1 MNTDKKY
8 GWHFID
14 DNGSFSLDEPH
25 KNSYLYFPLA
35 NDVGMMSSIT
45 PSLNGDI
52 KAGQNEFLMLP
63 VSPED
68 LHNTKSARNFWIYI
82 KDEGPWSVAGNSA
95 KQVLDTFEADK
106 AEEVKLEAGFLWHKL
121 IRENKKIG
129 IKAEIINFVP
139 VTKDKLELMAV
150 TIKNTGDSQK
160 QITPTAAIP
169 IFGRSADNLRDHRHV
184 TSLLH
189 RIYTIESG
197 IEVQPTL
204 SFDERGHKENKVTYG
219 VVAWDDAGS
228 KPLGSFPLVEDFIGE
243 GGSLEWPEVIVKN
256 KDSFIYEGSF
266 IEGYEAIGALRF
278 KDEILKPGE
287 EKTYIIAI
295 YIEND
300 KGKGEELANK
310 YCSKEGFYQHLNQNI
325 DYWKSKLEVLQF
337 YSNDKEFDLWMKWV
351 TIQPILRRIYG
362 CSFLPHH
369 DYGRGG
375 RGWRDLW
382 QDCLALLMMEPKEVR
397 HLLINNYG
405 GVRIDGSN
413 ATIIGTKPGEFI
425 ADRNNICRIWMDHG
439 AWPWIT
445 TKLYIDYSGDL
456 DFLLEEQTY
465 FKDSQAARSTK
476 IDELWDKYQG
486 NILKMHKGEIYK
498 GTILEHIILQHL
510 TPFYNVG
517 EHNNIRLEG
526 ADWNDAFDMAA
537 QNGESVAFTALYGN
551 NLAEISDM
559 ILILKEKKKIN
570 TVELAQEMLI
580 LLDTMIK
587 PVNYDSVEEKKEL
600 LKRYFDACKHTI
612 SGEKVKVDLTAL
624 ARDLKEKANWIKEH
638 IRKKEFITN
647 VEGYK
652 WFNGYYDNH
661 GRRVE
666 GDFPEGVRMTLTGQ
680 VFTLMGDIATGEQ
693 VKEVVKACDRYL
705 KNPKIGGYRLN
716 TNFKELK
723 KDLGR
728 AFGFAFG
735 HKENGAMFSHMAVMY
750 SNALYKRGFSREAY
764 EVIQL
769 IYNQSKNF
777 EESRIYP
784 GIPEYINEKGRGM
797 YHYLTGSASWLL
809 LTVLT
814 QIYGVRGDLGNLRLK
829 PQLRRE
835 QFNHLSE
842 AAVLTS
848 FADRILKIT
857 YVNTNG
863 LEAGKYQIKRV
874 WINQGEQKLTE
885 PKSDYLIKREVIEA
899 LDKDK
904 IHDIRVELG

>member
-1 MNTDKKY
+1 M
-8 GWHFID
+8 
-14 DNGSFSLDEPH
+14 E
-25 KNSYLYFPLA
+25 
-35 NDVGMMSSIT
+35 
-45 PSLNGDI
+45 
-52 KAGQNEFLMLP
+52 
-63 VSPED
+63 
-68 LHNTKSARNFWIYI
+68 
-82 KDEGPWSVAGNSA
+82 GNSA

-570 TVELAQEMLI
+570 TIELAQEMLI

-612 SGEKVKVDLTAL
+612 PEKK
-624 ARDLKEKANWIKEH
+624 
-638 IRKKEFITN
+638 
-647 VEGYK
+647 
-652 WFNGYYDNH
+652 
-661 GRRVE
+661 
-666 GDFPEGVRMTLTGQ
+666 
-680 VFTLMGDIATGEQ
+680 
-693 VKEVVKACDRYL
+693 
-705 KNPKIGGYRLN
+705 
-716 TNFKELK
+716 
-723 KDLGR
+723 
-728 AFGFAFG
+728 
-735 HKENGAMFSHMAVMY
+735 
-750 SNALYKRGFSREAY
+750 
-764 EVIQL
+764 
-769 IYNQSKNF
+769 
-777 EESRIYP
+777 
-784 GIPEYINEKGRGM
+784 
-797 YHYLTGSASWLL
+797 
-809 LTVLT
+809 
-814 QIYGVRGDLGNLRLK
+814 
-829 PQLRRE
+829 
-835 QFNHLSE
+835 
-842 AAVLTS
+842 
-848 FADRILKIT
+848 
-857 YVNTNG
+857 
-863 LEAGKYQIKRV
+863 
-874 WINQGEQKLTE
+874 
-885 PKSDYLIKREVIEA
+885 
-899 LDKDK
+899 
-904 IHDIRVELG
+904 